1 VQACNEKNAMNKGK
15 NNLPKKETRA
25 STNHHLTMS
34 VNALKE
40 SVKHEKYLPKL
51 RKCAYTINMPKYTL
65 NLSDGKWP

>member
-1 VQACNEKNAMNKGK
+1 MKKCK
-15 NNLPKKETRA
+15 NNLPMKERRV
-25 STNHHLTMS
+25 STNHHLTVS

-40 SVKHEKYLPKL
+40 SVKHKQYLLKL